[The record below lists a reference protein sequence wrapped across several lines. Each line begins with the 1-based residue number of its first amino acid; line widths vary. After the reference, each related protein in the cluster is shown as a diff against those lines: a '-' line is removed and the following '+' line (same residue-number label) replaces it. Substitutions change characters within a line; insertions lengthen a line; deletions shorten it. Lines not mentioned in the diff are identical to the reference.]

1 MKAGEGAPLKFSL
14 HGDQGLAVLAPGS
27 PGWTPCGAQDGPTP
41 ADGKLSYNGSND
53 RYTFL
58 AATSKTWVG
67 TCRDLVVTLR
77 DGTIHRARFTFGK

>member
-1 MKAGEGAPLKFSL
+1 MVDPYTYRDQLTLPKFL
-14 HGDQGLAVLAPGS
+14 I
-27 PGWTPCGAQDGPTP
+27 
-41 ADGKLSYNGSND
+41 NGSND